1 MNENWRG
8 GFCSKNKLIPIM
20 SNENQLTKYET
31 NRFISDIANRRL
43 IHFKTVFFLFS

>member
-1 MNENWRG
+1 MNENWQR

-20 SNENQLTKYET
+20 ISENQLTKYKT